1 MTNRKAGIIAVS
13 TWIAL
18 VLVSGLAYE
27 LARGDSFALLLTVLR
42 ILVVVPLAVA
52 LCIVALVIFDVYT
65 PGDWL
70 VHLTDD
76 QHGNIGTKVGT
87 ALVVSSIIFGIFWVC
102 IQG

>member
-1 MTNRKAGIIAVS
+1 MSNRKAGIIAIS

-52 LCIVALVIFDVYT
+52 LCIVAVVVFDVYT

-70 VHLTDD
+70 IHLTDD
-76 QHGNIGTKVGT
+76 QHGTVGSKIGT
-87 ALVVSSIIFGIFWVC
+87 ALVVASIVLGIFWVA